1 MEKTTTPQTAV
12 FEAPYKC
19 WNSGNKS
26 LLISKPPI
34 TMRKVIATL
43 VLIGLVG
50 YASALCECLRKQTTQ
65 KDIWEKSD
73 VGQLSKFID

>member
-1 MEKTTTPQTAV
+1 
-12 FEAPYKC
+12 
-19 WNSGNKS
+19 
-26 LLISKPPI
+26 
-34 TMRKVIATL
+34 MRKVIATL

-73 VGQLSKFID
+73 VGQLSKLID